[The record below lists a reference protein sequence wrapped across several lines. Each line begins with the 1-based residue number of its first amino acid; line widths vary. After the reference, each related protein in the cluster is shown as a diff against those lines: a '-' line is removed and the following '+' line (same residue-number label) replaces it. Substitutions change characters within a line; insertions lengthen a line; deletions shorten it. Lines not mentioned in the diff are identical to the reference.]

1 MDREYDFQEYRGPP
15 VDHSEQIRSQH
26 ENFGAK
32 EKEKMAGY
40 YQRIDAQAKQQK
52 EIKQLNKAAEIQLA
66 KQEKGFEFE
75 CFTRDK
81 LIAQDEKNLRK
92 FLAEQKKDKELDREY
107 DAVEERGTQKPDDN
121 AYLYEMQAQ
130 RLKAEAAQKKIL
142 AADNIERENYNKEK
156 AKMKDDFA
164 KRDVRLQ
171 GKQALESMK
180 EERAMKAQQKAQYA
194 AEIKQQL
201 QQN

>member
-1 MDREYDFQEYRGPP
+1 
-15 VDHSEQIRSQH
+15 
-26 ENFGAK
+26 
-32 EKEKMAGY
+32 
-40 YQRIDAQAKQQK
+40 
-52 EIKQLNKAAEIQLA
+52 
-66 KQEKGFEFE
+66 
-75 CFTRDK
+75 
-81 LIAQDEKNLRK
+81 
-92 FLAEQKKDKELDREY
+92 
-107 DAVEERGTQKPDDN
+107 
-121 AYLYEMQAQ
+121 MQAQ

-171 GKQALESMK
+171 GKQAIESMK